1 MEGVAFEYISVIFIT
16 VLALYFNLEK
26 KQQYNIVSE
35 TWVKVQAEMR
45 GKLRNFMRGNIG
57 TPIIARVQLAREK
70 HLVSL
75 AVTKTSRT
83 RLLVK
88 N

>member
-1 MEGVAFEYISVIFIT
+1 
-16 VLALYFNLEK
+16 
-26 KQQYNIVSE
+26 
-35 TWVKVQAEMR
+35 
-45 GKLRNFMRGNIG
+45 MRGNIG

-83 RLLVK
+83 RLLVED
-88 N
+88 NFMGGRTRDRQ